1 MKYLLDT
8 NICIYLI
15 KKKPPEVL
23 ENLRKLSPI
32 DICISSIT
40 AAELYYGAENSIYK
54 ERNRLALEEFLLPLE
69 ILPFDDKAAL
79 QYGIIRSE
87 LKIKGKIIGAM
98 DMLIAS
104 HTIANNLTLVTNNE
118 REFRRI
124 SNLKIENWTK
134 KL

>member
-1 MKYLLDT
+1 MYREK
-8 NICIYLI
+8 
-15 KKKPPEVL
+15 
-23 ENLRKLSPI
+23 
-32 DICISSIT
+32 
-40 AAELYYGAENSIYK
+40 
-54 ERNRLALEEFLLPLE
+54 NRLALEEFLLPLE
-69 ILPFDDKAAL
+69 ILPFDDRAAL

-134 KL
+134 KLK